1 MDQERARAL
10 LDQERRRLDE
20 LSAGVDR
27 DRSDRLPSDETQWS
41 DGAEPEVEEES
52 DEAVAE
58 LVERRREALTR
69 AEERLAAGRYGR
81 SVRSGAVIPDDR
93 LEADPLAELT
103 AEEASEEA
111 SKEER
116 LI

>member
-10 LDQERRRLDE
+10 LDQERNRLRE
-20 LSAGVDR
+20 LGASVDR
-27 DRSDRLPSDETQWS
+27 DQRDRLPADETQWS

-52 DEAVAE
+52 DEALAE
-58 LVERRREALTR
+58 LVRSRQEALAR

-81 SVRSGAVIPDDR
+81 SVRSGAIIPDER

-103 AEEASEEA
+103 AEEADQQ
-111 SKEER
+111 ER
-116 LI
+116 PI